1 MVWDPLGSIG
11 RAFWIGGGQWAG
23 KTTVARTIAERHRL
37 VVYRHDFPAAHGHI
51 DRAAAA
57 EARAGKAIT
66 EFDPEWEFV
75 QQAPEQMAAGVFAQF
90 TERFDWA
97 LDDLRALDGPVPIV
111 AEGWGLRPELVAG
124 IGCAD
129 RMVVMVATEEFR
141 QHQLATL
148 PRAGKLGNTV
158 SDPERGHRN
167 RVERDRLVA
176 EDAVK
181 SAVAQ
186 GIAVVEVD
194 GSRDAGQIADVVAKH
209 FGLD

>member
-23 KTTVARTIAERHRL
+23 KTTVARILAERHRFI
-37 VVYRHDFPAAHGHI
+37 VYRHDFPAAHGHY
-51 DRAAAA
+51 DRAIAAGSA
-57 EARAGKAIT
+57 T

-75 QQAPEQMAAGVFAQF
+75 QQTPAQMATTVIKQF

-97 LDDLRALDGPVPIV
+97 LDDLRALDGPVPII

-129 RMVVMVATEEFR
+129 RMVVLTPTEEFR
-141 QHQLATL
+141 QHQLETV
-148 PRAGKLGNTV
+148 PRAGKLGHTV
-158 SDPERGHRN
+158 SDPERAQRN
-167 RVERDRLVA
+167 RVERDRLMA

-181 SAVAQ
+181 YAAQ
-186 GIAVVEVD
+186 HGIAVIEVD
-194 GSRDAGQIADVVAKH
+194 GSRDAERIADVVAER
-209 FGLD
+209 FGLA

>member
-148 PRAGKLGNTV
+148 PRAGKLGNNV